1 MFLSSLVKLG
11 AHGFDALPRYAIGL
25 AILRA
30 NEAPFLQAQKYVEGA
45 VRQDMTIACETCYSV
60 YLAVITPFVVDGPTT
75 GAFVQNTLF
84 VL

>member
-11 AHGFDALPRYAIGL
+11 SHGFDALPRYAIRF

-30 NEAPFLQAQKYVEGA
+30 DETPFLEAKKYVEGA
-45 VRQDMTIACETCYSV
+45 VRQDMTIACETSYSV
-60 YLAVITPFVVDGPTT
+60 YLAVITPFVMDGSTK
-75 GAFVQNTLF
+75 GEFVQNTLF